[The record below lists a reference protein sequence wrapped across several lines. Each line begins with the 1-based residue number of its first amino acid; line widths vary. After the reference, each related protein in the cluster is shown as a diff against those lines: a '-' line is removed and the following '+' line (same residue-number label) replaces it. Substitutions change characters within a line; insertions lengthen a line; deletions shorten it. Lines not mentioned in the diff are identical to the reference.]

1 MSDATP
7 VSLTFCSSKWA
18 IENKN
23 TKRRIHDQEEKET
36 MYDWIN
42 KNRPFWCK
50 RVIEIIAINRQP
62 IGKNR

>member
-36 MYDWIN
+36 MYKTSNSSLI
-42 KNRPFWCK
+42 RC
-50 RVIEIIAINRQP
+50 
-62 IGKNR
+62 GS